1 MASSWSPAAAQC
13 ASPPSR
19 SSRYGVYAGIPE
31 EYAQDFKEIIFTE
44 RVLREKAKELAIA
57 ISNDVPVGEEVII
70 VGLLKGAFQVVTDV
84 ARYLTVPN
92 TVEFMIVSSYGN
104 ETKVSQPL
112 R

>member
-1 MASSWSPAAAQC
+1 
-13 ASPPSR
+13 
-19 SSRYGVYAGIPE
+19 VYAGIPE

>member
-1 MASSWSPAAAQC
+1 M
-13 ASPPSR
+13 
-19 SSRYGVYAGIPE
+19 YAGIPE